1 MKEEIVGLVENG
13 YIYKRS
19 PKRVGNKVYIYL
31 VPPEGGRVKSY
42 SIEIESEE
50 DFVYLKRELPWRMR
64 SISGK
69 SYYTGSKR

>member
-31 VPPEGGRVKSY
+31 VPPGGGRVKSY
-42 SIEIESEE
+42 SIGIESEE